1 MQNIGASVDI
11 ARGIYSQCAAIGGI
25 MLAACYEKP
34 SPDPEAAAA
43 AITAFHAW
51 ILAGKSEQGVV
62 EGFPDVYTARLYVAG
77 LFSNECGDGDDDLFC
92 NLLNYGPFAEDQE
105 TFIACRNAID
115 AINASFRE
123 VGPFFS
129 ANHVPPTIIGHGV
142 TAISVPFHHFISF
155 QCLPS
160 FHSSILTFFIP

>member
-25 MLAACYEKP
+25 MLAACYKEP
-34 SPDPEAAAA
+34 GPDPEAAAA

-105 TFIACRNAID
+105 TFIACRNAIA

-123 VGPFFS
+123 VGDLFFQRIMYRQQSS
-129 ANHVPPTIIGHGV
+129 ATE
-142 TAISVPFHHFISF
+142 
-155 QCLPS
+155 
-160 FHSSILTFFIP
+160 